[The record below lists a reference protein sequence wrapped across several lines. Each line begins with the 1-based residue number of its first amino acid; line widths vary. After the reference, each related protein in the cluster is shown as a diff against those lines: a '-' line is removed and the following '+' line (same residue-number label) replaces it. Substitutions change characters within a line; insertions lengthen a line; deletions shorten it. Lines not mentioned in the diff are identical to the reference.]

1 MSGVS
6 PADRYAAS
14 RQRLATPQ
22 SEQFARLYDFAL
34 DEFQLTGCRALEE
47 GRGVLVAAPTGSGK
61 TVVGEFAIHC
71 AVQSGTK
78 CFYTTPIKALSN
90 QKYAELV
97 ERYGRETVG
106 LLTGDTSING
116 EAPVVVM
123 TTEVLRNMLYASSTT
138 LDNLSHVVMDEV
150 HYLADR
156 FRGAVWEE
164 IIIHLPSEVIVAALS
179 ATVSNAEEF
188 GAWLS
193 TVRGDTEVIVEE
205 HRPVPLWQHVM
216 AGRHLYDLFSD
227 GHHVNPELIA
237 LERGVRSGLPNHGG
251 SRRGSRG
258 RHQRHRRAK
267 LTPWRSDVVEE
278 LGNDGLLPC
287 IYFLF
292 SRAGCDDA
300 VQQCLR
306 STIRLTT
313 ADERQS
319 IRSTIAERTMGI
331 SDEDL
336 AALDYVDWAEA
347 LERGIAAHHAGM
359 LPAFKEV
366 VEDLFQ
372 QGLIKVVF
380 ATETLA
386 LGINMPA
393 KSVVLE
399 RLVKW
404 NGEVHADLSAGEYT
418 QLTGRAGRRGI
429 DVEGHAVVLWSDDL
443 DPEVLA
449 GLASTRTYPL
459 KSSFRASYNMAV
471 NLVGT
476 IGRQRSRDLLQT
488 SFAQFQ
494 ADQSVVGLSAEA
506 TRLREAQVGY
516 REAMS
521 CHLGDFTEYARMREE
536 LSRAD
541 KRAGRRSQMAR
552 KTNAEDSLMALRP
565 GDVIRIPRGK
575 RAGPAV
581 VLAAADRPADP
592 RPQVLTAERQIRRIS
607 TVEVPGSLEVLGRV
621 KIPRHFS
628 AKDSGMKRA
637 LAQRAVAVAES
648 AHSSSAVNANPSRNP
663 SPDSGVGSGDE
674 VSDMRSRLRAHACHG
689 CEEREAHARWAERYY
704 RAERQ
709 IAELDGRIAARTH
722 SIARQFD
729 RVCETLIEL
738 GYLAGTTDNLH
749 VTDQGRML
757 GVLYSESDLLIAEC
771 LRASVWSGLEPHEL
785 ASVVAAI
792 VYEARRSEGDVGPAV
807 PGGAVETAL
816 TGVHRVW
823 ARLSEIERAHRL
835 NPEPEPDA
843 GLVWAVY
850 RWARGASLLTVLTSN
865 DVSAGDFV
873 RWTRQVIDVLEQISQ
888 AASDSQVT
896 AAAREAA
903 DALDRGVVSFQPTA
917 P

>member
-1 MSGVS
+1 MAAVSGVS

-14 RQRLATPQ
+14 RQRSSAPQ
-22 SEQFARLYDFAL
+22 TEQFARLYEFAL
-34 DEFQLTGCRALEE
+34 DEFQLTGCRALEA

-71 AVQSGTK
+71 AIQSGTK

-97 ERYGRETVG
+97 ERYGRDAIG

-123 TTEVLRNMLYASSTT
+123 TTEVLRNMLYAGSTT

-216 AGRHLYDLFSD
+216 AGHHLYDLFSD

-237 LERGVRSGLPNHGG
+237 LERGVRSGTPRPGG
-251 SRRGSRG
+251 SRRASRS
-258 RHQRHRRAK
+258 RHQRHRRTR
-267 LTPWRSDVVEE
+267 LTPWRSDVVER
-278 LGNDGLLPC
+278 LGSDGLLPC

-306 STIRLTT
+306 SAIRLTT
-313 ADERQS
+313 SEERQR

-331 SDEDL
+331 SDDDL

-347 LERGIAAHHAGM
+347 LERGLAAHHAGM

-404 NGEVHADLSAGEYT
+404 NGEAHADLSAGEYT

-476 IGRQRSRDLLQT
+476 MGRQRARDVLET

-494 ADQSVVGLSAEA
+494 ADQSVVGLSSEA
-506 TRLREAQVGY
+506 KRLREAQDGY
-516 REAMS
+516 RTAMS
-521 CHLGDFTEYARMREE
+521 CHLGDFNGYAQIRED
-536 LSRAD
+536 LSQAE
-541 KRAGRRSQMAR
+541 KTAGRRAQLAR
-552 KTNAEDSLMALRP
+552 KTNAENSLMALRP

-581 VLAAADRPADP
+581 VLTAADRPADP

-607 TVEVPGSLEVLGRV
+607 TVEVPGSLDVVGRV

-628 AKDSGMKRA
+628 TKDSGMKRD

-648 AHSSSAVNANPSRNP
+648 AGNEAGGSTRARQGSVAQ
-663 SPDSGVGSGDE
+663 SGDE
-674 VSDMRSRLRAHACHG
+674 LSDMRARLRAHPCHG
-689 CEEREAHARWAERYY
+689 CEEREAHARWAERYF
-704 RAERQ
+704 RADRQ
-709 IAELDGRIAARTH
+709 IGELDRRIAARTH

-729 RVCETLIEL
+729 RVCETLTEL
-738 GYLAGTTDNLH
+738 GYLAGTADNLR

-757 GVLYSESDLLIAEC
+757 SVLYSESDLLIAEC
-771 LRASVWSGLEPHEL
+771 LRAGVWSGLAPHEL

-792 VYEARRSEGDVGPAV
+792 VYESRRSEGEVGPAV
-807 PGGAVETAL
+807 PGGAVEAAL
-816 TGVHRVW
+816 AGVHRIW
-823 ARLSEIERAHRL
+823 ARLSDIERAHRL

-888 AASDSQVT
+888 AAADPQVT
-896 AAAREAA
+896 VAAREAI

>member
-1 MSGVS
+1 
-6 PADRYAAS
+6 
-14 RQRLATPQ
+14 
-22 SEQFARLYDFAL
+22 
-34 DEFQLTGCRALEE
+34 
-47 GRGVLVAAPTGSGK
+47 
-61 TVVGEFAIHC
+61 
-71 AVQSGTK
+71 
-78 CFYTTPIKALSN
+78 
-90 QKYAELV
+90 
-97 ERYGRETVG
+97 
-106 LLTGDTSING
+106 
-116 EAPVVVM
+116 
-123 TTEVLRNMLYASSTT
+123 
-138 LDNLSHVVMDEV
+138 
-150 HYLADR
+150 
-156 FRGAVWEE
+156 
-164 IIIHLPSEVIVAALS
+164 
-179 ATVSNAEEF
+179 
-188 GAWLS
+188 
-193 TVRGDTEVIVEE
+193 
-205 HRPVPLWQHVM
+205 
-216 AGRHLYDLFSD
+216 
-227 GHHVNPELIA
+227 
-237 LERGVRSGLPNHGG
+237 
-251 SRRGSRG
+251 
-258 RHQRHRRAK
+258 
-267 LTPWRSDVVEE
+267 
-278 LGNDGLLPC
+278 
-287 IYFLF
+287 
-292 SRAGCDDA
+292 
-300 VQQCLR
+300 
-306 STIRLTT
+306 
-313 ADERQS
+313 
-319 IRSTIAERTMGI
+319 MGI

-476 IGRQRSRDLLQT
+476 IGRQRARDVLET

-506 TRLREAQVGY
+506 KRLREAQVGY

-521 CHLGDFTEYARMREE
+521 CHLGDFTEYARMREQ
-536 LSRAD
+536 LSQVE
-541 KRAGRRSQMAR
+541 KTAGRRSQMTR
-552 KTNAEDSLMALRP
+552 KTHAENSLMALRP

-607 TVEVPGSLEVLGRV
+607 TVEVPGSLEVVGRV

-628 AKDSGMKRA
+628 AKDSGMKRD
-637 LAQRAVAVAES
+637 LAQRAIAVAES
-648 AHSSSAVNANPSRNP
+648 AQNGLTTNASASTGADPAV
-663 SPDSGVGSGDE
+663 DSGDE
-674 VSDMRSRLRAHACHG
+674 ISDLRARLRAHACHG

-709 IAELDGRIAARTH
+709 IAELDRRIAARTH

-729 RVCETLIEL
+729 RVCETLTEL
-738 GYLAGTTDNLH
+738 GYLTGTSENPQ

-771 LRASVWSGLEPHEL
+771 LRADVWRGLEPHEL

-792 VYEARRSEGDVGPAV
+792 VYESRRSEGDVGPAV
-807 PGGAVETAL
+807 PGGPVETAL
-816 TGVHRVW
+816 TGVHRIW

-896 AAAREAA
+896 VAAREAV

>member
-1 MSGVS
+1 MSGAS

-14 RQRLATPQ
+14 RQRSSAPQ
-22 SEQFARLYDFAL
+22 TERFARLYEFAL
-34 DEFQLTGCRALEE
+34 DEFQLTGCRALEA

-61 TVVGEFAIHC
+61 TVVGEFAIHS
-71 AVQSGTK
+71 AMQSGTK

-97 ERYGRETVG
+97 ERYGRDTIG

-123 TTEVLRNMLYASSTT
+123 TTEVLRNMLYAGSTT
-138 LDNLSHVVMDEV
+138 LDSLSHVVMDEV

-164 IIIHLPSEVIVAALS
+164 IMIHLPSEVIVAALS

-193 TVRGDTEVIVEE
+193 AVRGDTEVIVEE

-216 AGRHLYDLFSD
+216 AGHHLYDLFSD
-227 GHHVNPELIA
+227 GIHVNPELIA
-237 LERGVRSGLPNHGG
+237 LERGVRSGTPRPGG
-251 SRRGSRG
+251 SRRASRS
-258 RHQRHRRAK
+258 RHQRHRRTR
-267 LTPWRSDVVEE
+267 LTPWRSDVVEK
-278 LGNDGLLPC
+278 LGSDGLLPC

-306 STIRLTT
+306 SAIRLTT
-313 ADERQS
+313 PEERQR

-331 SDEDL
+331 SDDDL

-404 NGEVHADLSAGEYT
+404 NGEAHADLSAGEYT

-476 IGRQRSRDLLQT
+476 MGRQRARDVLET

-506 TRLREAQVGY
+506 KRLREAQDGY
-516 REAMS
+516 RTAMS
-521 CHLGDFTEYARMREE
+521 CHLGEFTEYARIRED
-536 LSRAD
+536 LSQAE
-541 KRAGRRSQMAR
+541 KTAGRRAQMTR
-552 KTNAEDSLMALRP
+552 KQNAENSLMALRP

-581 VLAAADRPADP
+581 VLTAADRPADP

-607 TVEVPGSLEVLGRV
+607 TVEVPGSLDVVGRV

-628 AKDSGMKRA
+628 AKDSGMKRD

-648 AHSSSAVNANPSRNP
+648 AGKETGGTTRATQGSVV
-663 SPDSGVGSGDE
+663 DSGDE
-674 VSDMRSRLRAHACHG
+674 ISDMRSRLRAHPCHG
-689 CEEREAHARWAERYY
+689 CEEREAHARWAERYF

-709 IAELDGRIAARTH
+709 IGELDRRIAARTH

-729 RVCETLIEL
+729 RVCETLTEL
-738 GYLAGTTDNLH
+738 GYLAGTADNLS

-771 LRASVWSGLEPHEL
+771 LRAGVWSGLAPHEL

-792 VYEARRSEGDVGPAV
+792 VYESRRSEGDVGPAV
-807 PGGAVETAL
+807 PGGAVEAAL
-816 TGVHRVW
+816 AGVHRIW
-823 ARLSEIERAHRL
+823 ARLSDIERAHRL

-888 AASDSQVT
+888 AAADPQVT
-896 AAAREAA
+896 VAAREAV